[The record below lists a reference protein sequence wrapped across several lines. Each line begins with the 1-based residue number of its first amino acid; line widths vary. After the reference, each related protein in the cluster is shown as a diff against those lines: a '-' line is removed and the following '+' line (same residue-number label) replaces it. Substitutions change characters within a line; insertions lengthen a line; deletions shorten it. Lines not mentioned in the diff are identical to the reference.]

1 MASPKEAI
9 SAAQTIAEFCKDQ
22 RMNCC
27 DCPFGSDC
35 LFKVCPSSWKLTNI
49 KRIGVKKNL

>member
-9 SAAQTIAEFCKDQ
+9 SAAQTIAEFCKEQ
-22 RMNCC
+22 HMNCC